1 MTTCTQRPSMT
12 EETKAKIQDVL
23 NQQIRPSLQADGGDV
38 ELVNVGDDGVV
49 QLRLTGA
56 CSGCPFSAMTLAI
69 GVEQKLKA
77 AVPEVVRV
85 QPVP

>member
-1 MTTCTQRPSMT
+1 MTD
-12 EETKAKIQDVL
+12 ETKAKIREVL
-23 NQQIRPSLQADGGDV
+23 DQQIRPNLQADGGDV

-69 GVEQKLKA
+69 GVEQRLKA
-77 AVPEVVRV
+77 AVPEVVKV

>member
-1 MTTCTQRPSMT
+1 MT
-12 EETKAKIQDVL
+12 EETKNRIRQTLDSD
-23 NQQIRPSLQADGGDV
+23 IRPNLQADGGDV
-38 ELVNVGDDGVV
+38 ELVGVGDDGVV

-77 AVPEVVRV
+77 AVPEVTKV

>member
-1 MTTCTQRPSMT
+1 MTD
-12 EETKAKIQDVL
+12 ETKAKIRETLDKE
-23 NQQIRPSLQADGGDV
+23 IRPNLQADGGDV
-38 ELVNVGDDGVV
+38 ELVSVGDDGVV

-56 CSGCPFSAMTLAI
+56 CSGCPFSAMTLAV
-69 GVEQKLKA
+69 GVEQRLKA

>member
-1 MTTCTQRPSMT
+1 MS
-12 EETKAKIQDVL
+12 EEAKAKIRQTLDTE
-23 NQQIRPSLQADGGDV
+23 IRPNLQADGGDV
-38 ELVNVGDDGVV
+38 ELVGIGDDGVV

-69 GVEQKLKA
+69 GVEQRLKA
-77 AVPEVVRV
+77 AVPEVVKV

>member
-1 MTTCTQRPSMT
+1 MSMT
-12 EETKAKIQDVL
+12 DEIKAKIRDVL
-23 NQQIRPSLQADGGDV
+23 DKEIRPILQADGGDV
-38 ELVNVGDDGVV
+38 ELVAVGDDGVV

-69 GVEQKLKA
+69 GVEQRLKA
-77 AVPEVVRV
+77 AVPEVVKV

>member
-1 MTTCTQRPSMT
+1 MNMTDEAKARIR
-12 EETKAKIQDVL
+12 ETLDKE
-23 NQQIRPSLQADGGDV
+23 IRPNLQADGGDV
-38 ELVNVGDDGVV
+38 ALVGVGDDGVV

-69 GVEQKLKA
+69 GVEQRLKA

-85 QPVP
+85 QAVP

>member
-1 MTTCTQRPSMT
+1 MSITD
-12 EETKAKIQDVL
+12 ETRAKIRETLDRE
-23 NQQIRPSLQADGGDV
+23 IRPNLQADGGDV
-38 ELVNVGDDGVV
+38 ELVGVSDDGVV

-69 GVEQKLKA
+69 GVEQRLKA
-77 AVPEVVRV
+77 AVPDVVKV